1 MGLFASLD
9 TELQKDLLNF
19 VEEREK
25 LMSYRNHGEA
35 DEQETVIAWAAW
47 GSGQYPE
54 LGLIFHIPNGGSR
67 NAIEAKNLKRQGV
80 KAGVPDLFLPA
91 SKHGYHG
98 LWIEM
103 KYGKNRTTPKQDWWI
118 NHLKKQGYFVRVC
131 YGADEAIKVICSY
144 LGIPDVPDTNVGD
157 LISRQAAID
166 ENRTN

>member
-1 MGLFASLD
+1 M
-9 TELQKDLLNF
+9 
-19 VEEREK
+19 
-25 LMSYRNHGEA
+25 MSYRNHGEA

-67 NAIEAKNLKRQGV
+67 NVKEAKNLKRQGV

-91 SKHGYHG
+91 AKHGYHG

-144 LGIPDVPDTNVGD
+144 LGIPKSSP
-157 LISRQAAID
+157 LYSSII
-166 ENRTN
+166 